1 MGLFPQAKPGQS
13 VSLLCGMEPW
23 LLAATLSITQ
33 TQQRGKS
40 YPSFPGNHRG
50 DSIHTHRL
58 KETNLDTVRNLF
70 SIGEMSRLDCIAC
83 EAESKRKKPGLSVT
97 WFAMKAWWLGFYP
110 RKPGDKL
117 DPVEY
122 TCDPSSPEGE
132 SEPWTGEWAGSL
144 RTS

>member
-1 MGLFPQAKPGQS
+1 MGLFPQAKPGQPA
-13 VSLLCGMEPW
+13 SLLGGMEPW

-40 YPSFPGNHRG
+40 CPSFPGNHRG

-70 SIGEMSRLDCIAC
+70 SIGETSRLDCIAC

-97 WFAMKAWWLGFYP
+97 QFCYASLAARVLSKKTRSQAG
-110 RKPGDKL
+110 
-117 DPVEY
+117 
-122 TCDPSSPEGE
+122 PSREH
-132 SEPWTGEWAGSL
+132 L
-144 RTS
+144 